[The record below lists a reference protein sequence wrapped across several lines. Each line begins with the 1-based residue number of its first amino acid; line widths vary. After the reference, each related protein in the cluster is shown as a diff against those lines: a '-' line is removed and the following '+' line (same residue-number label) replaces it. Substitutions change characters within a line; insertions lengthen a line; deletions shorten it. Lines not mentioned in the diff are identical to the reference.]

1 MKKKMILILA
11 GTACICLTG
20 CGKQAKEL
28 AESYDGNRSHSV
40 EISYGIEN
48 AVSIEVKTDVDEGNA
63 HGTMAVAGTVPKS
76 AEFYRDGNMSYVYD
90 ADNEY
95 WTASEDSTIT
105 DLAFL
110 FTGLE
115 PDSFPDEK
123 VKYDRKAG
131 AYVVKQSFDDFM
143 ETGEYMEMAALFG
156 EMGIAAG
163 GGSDEEYVTYMFDK
177 DGSLMSVTA
186 DSPVSI
192 NVKFIF
198 REQDI
203 TVPDGVKESALPADI
218 SMDFTD
224 VYEEISESSSGNS
237 SAGHTSSG
245 NTSSGKGVDP
255 GFVINYEGNTDPGMT
270 VSGSGY
276 ESVDPGMVMDSDD
289 VTDNKSG
296 TKMPESSHSSDDGD
310 HSGTDS
316 GTGYGTYEDNPLT
329 DQGNEWQAAFGDTG
343 WEFTTDDYTEN
354 HMEAKNSQYPGAVFT
369 VYGADENKNTSAY
382 DIIKYGFCDY
392 NIDCHDA
399 QAYPPFAWNGVTFG
413 ASADEIKKV
422 WGEPAVTYEGN
433 EDTAYRYLMDGTEII
448 FYVNS
453 NGLCQVSFSR

>member
-1 MKKKMILILA
+1 MKKKTILILA

-28 AESYDGNRSHSV
+28 AGSYNGTRPHNV

-48 AVSIEVKTDVDEGNA
+48 MVSVEVKTDVDDGKA
-63 HGTMAVAGTVPKS
+63 HGTMAVAGSVPKS
-76 AEFYRDGNMSYVYD
+76 AEFYRDGDVSYIYD
-90 ADNEY
+90 ADHEY
-95 WTASEDSTIT
+95 WTVSGDSIIT
-105 DLAFL
+105 DMAFL
-110 FTGLE
+110 FTELE
-115 PDSFPDEK
+115 PDSFPDKK

-143 ETGEYMEMAALFG
+143 ETGEYMDMTALFG

-177 DGSLMSVTA
+177 DGSLMSVSA
-186 DSPVSI
+186 DSPISI
-192 NVKFIF
+192 DVKFIF
-198 REQDI
+198 RDQDI
-203 TVPDGVKESALPADI
+203 TVPDGVKESAQPTDI

-224 VYEEISESSSGNS
+224 VYEEMPESSTGTS
-237 SAGHTSSG
+237 SAGHASSG
-245 NTSSGKGVDP
+245 STSSGKSVDP
-255 GFVINYEGNTDPGMT
+255 GFIINYEGNTDPGMA

-276 ESVDPGMVMDSDD
+276 EDIDPGMVMDSDD
-289 VTDNKSG
+289 ITDNKSG
-296 TKMPESSHSSDDGD
+296 TKMPESGSGSDED
-310 HSGTDS
+310 HSGTAS
-316 GTGYGTYEDNPLT
+316 GTSYGTYEDNPLT
-329 DQGNEWQAAFGDTG
+329 DSGNEWQAAFGNTG
-343 WEFTTDDYTEN
+343 WGFITDDYTEN
-354 HMEAKNSQYPGAVFT
+354 HMEAKNPQYPGAVFT

-392 NIDCHDA
+392 SIDCHDA
-399 QAYPPFAWNGVTFG
+399 QAYPPFAWNGITFG
-413 ASADEIKKV
+413 ASADEIKRV
-422 WGEPAVTYEGN
+422 WGEPAVTYDGS